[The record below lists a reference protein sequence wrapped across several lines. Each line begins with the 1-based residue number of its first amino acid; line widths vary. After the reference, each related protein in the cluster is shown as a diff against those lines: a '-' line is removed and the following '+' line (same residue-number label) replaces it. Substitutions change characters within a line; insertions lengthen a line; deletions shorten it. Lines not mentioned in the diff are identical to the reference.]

1 MKSKVSRGALRGDI
15 QSQAGIHPEGAGF
28 QFHFEH
34 LGRTQQ
40 VVAAQSPAGVGGG
53 DNKILLKPLV
63 IG

>member
-40 VVAAQSPAGVGGG
+40 VVAQSPAGVGGG